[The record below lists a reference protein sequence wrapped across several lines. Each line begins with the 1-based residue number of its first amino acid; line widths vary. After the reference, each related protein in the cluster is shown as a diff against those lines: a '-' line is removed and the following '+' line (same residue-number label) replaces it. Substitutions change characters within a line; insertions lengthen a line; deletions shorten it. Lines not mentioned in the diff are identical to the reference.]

1 MVNSLIYWQN
11 VEDVNLR
18 ELKKTELELEVA
30 DEKSNLKFMVQ
41 NQEIKSIF
49 MIDLQTLWLL
59 EMAKC
64 CTT

>member
-59 EMAKC
+59 EMAI
-64 CTT
+64 

>member
-1 MVNSLIYWQN
+1 MVYSLIYWQN
-11 VEDVNLR
+11 VEVLNLR

-59 EMAKC
+59 EMAI
-64 CTT
+64 